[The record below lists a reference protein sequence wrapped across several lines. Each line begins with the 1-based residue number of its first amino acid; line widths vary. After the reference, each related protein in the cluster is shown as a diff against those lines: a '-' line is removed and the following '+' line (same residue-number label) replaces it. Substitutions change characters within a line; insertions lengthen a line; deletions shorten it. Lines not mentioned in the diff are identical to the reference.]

1 LINAAGSGGMRGKM
15 NRELRTLPAW
25 KQHLYSTVYMTI
37 SLMAATEISYL
48 YCEIIS
54 GWSANISMIYLVTV
68 MLISGYC
75 CCYIYGIAAS
85 LLSALIIQYLFIN
98 QYCVSEN
105 GLPDF
110 VLALVIMSAVS
121 MLIRRQISEYERR
134 TADIKQREK
143 ELADAE
149 MEKMRANLLRAVS
162 HDLRT
167 PLTGIMGNS
176 ELMLENVLPDSE
188 NKKILSHIYEDA
200 RWLLNMVENLLSITR
215 INVDEMKI
223 TTHDE
228 VVEEVVAEA
237 LSKIKNR
244 YPDSKIRAAVP
255 DELLIVSMDSML
267 IEQVIINLVENAIL
281 HSESSEP
288 IEILVRSTQYAVIFT
303 IKDYGVGISPDNENC
318 ISDNPISNDEH
329 TADAYKGKGIG
340 LSICRTIIAAHHGTL
355 TGRNHGKGAEFIFTL
370 PNEHS

>member
-1 LINAAGSGGMRGKM
+1 
-15 NRELRTLPAW
+15 
-25 KQHLYSTVYMTI
+25 MTI
-37 SLMAATEISYL
+37 SLMAATEISYM

-54 GWSANISMIYLVTV
+54 GWSSNVSMLYLVTV

-75 CCYIYGIAAS
+75 CCYMYGIAAS
-85 LLSALIIQYLFIN
+85 LLSALIIKYLFTY

-105 GLPDF
+105 GMSGFIPAF
-110 VLALVIMSAVS
+110 VIMALTSV
-121 MLIRRQISEYERR
+121 LIRKQMSEYEKR
-134 TADIKQREK
+134 TEEIKQRDK

-176 ELMLENVLPDSE
+176 TLMLENVIPDSE
-188 NKKILSHIYEDA
+188 KKKLLSHIYEDA
-200 RWLLNMVENLLSITR
+200 GWLLNMVENLLSITR
-215 INVDEMKI
+215 INGDEMKI

-244 YPDSKIRAAVP
+244 YPDINIRAAVP
-255 DELLIVSMDSML
+255 EEVLIVSMDSML
-267 IEQVIINLVENAIL
+267 IEQVLINLVENAIL
-281 HSESSEP
+281 HSESSAP
-288 IEILVRSTQYAVIFT
+288 IEVSVRSTPYAVIFT
-303 IKDYGVGISPDNENC
+303 VRDYGVGISAENENC
-318 ISDNPISNDEH
+318 TLDDSCTDDKY
-329 TADAYKGKGIG
+329 TADAYKGRGIG

-355 TGRNHGKGAEFIFTL
+355 TGRNHDTGAEFIFTL